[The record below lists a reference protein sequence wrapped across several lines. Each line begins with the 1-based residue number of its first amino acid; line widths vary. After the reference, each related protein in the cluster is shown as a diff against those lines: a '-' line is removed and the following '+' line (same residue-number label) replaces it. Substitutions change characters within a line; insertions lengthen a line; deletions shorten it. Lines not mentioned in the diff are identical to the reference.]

1 MNKLMTTDEVAD
13 LLNVK
18 PATIRTGIST
28 ERLIFDADTAAAFLG
43 IARRTLWRWTREGR
57 VPHRK
62 LGRMVSYRRDE
73 LLAWHNA
80 LPGRSLA
87 EVLEQ

>member
-1 MNKLMTTDEVAD
+1 MNKLMSTGEVAN
-13 LLNVK
+13 LLIVK

-28 ERLIFDADTAAAFLG
+28 DRLIFDANTAADFLG

-57 VPHRK
+57 VPHRR

-87 EVLEQ
+87 EVLDQ

>member
-13 LLNVK
+13 LLSVR
-18 PATIRTGIST
+18 PATD
-28 ERLIFDADTAAAFLG
+28 RLIFDADTAADFLG